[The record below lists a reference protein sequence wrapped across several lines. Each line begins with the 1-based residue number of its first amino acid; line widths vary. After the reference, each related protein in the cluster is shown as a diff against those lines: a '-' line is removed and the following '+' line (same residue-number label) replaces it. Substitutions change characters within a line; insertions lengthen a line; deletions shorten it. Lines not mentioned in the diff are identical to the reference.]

1 MRTFLLYVVLAL
13 GAYICQTVLYPAF
26 LIPELRI
33 DLFLV
38 LLVHFSFSYERSK
51 TLVLALFL
59 GLLMDVGLP
68 LRGCFYPLIYL
79 GIALLASMLR
89 QNLNL
94 RSRRYQA
101 FFLGLC
107 ALIEGV
113 GVRTILGLQD
123 GGFVEA
129 GYFLQLL
136 AWRTII
142 TALVGPLLLAG
153 LERVDQYLSAFIVHQ
168 ESQEA

>member
-1 MRTFLLYVVLAL
+1 MRTFILYLLLAL
-13 GAYICQTVLYPAF
+13 GAYLCQTVLYPAF
-26 LIPELRI
+26 LMPELRI

-38 LLVHFSFSYERSK
+38 LLLHFSFLYERSK
-51 TLVLALFL
+51 ALILALFL
-59 GLLMDVGLP
+59 GLFMDVGLP

-79 GIALLASMLR
+79 SIALLASMLR

-94 RSRRYQA
+94 HSRRYQA

-123 GGFVEA
+123 AGFAEA
-129 GYFLQLL
+129 GYFLRLL
-136 AWRTII
+136 AWRIII
-142 TALVGPLLLAG
+142 TALAGPLLLAG
-153 LERVDQYLSAFIVHQ
+153 LERVDQYLSAFIVRQ